1 MQADFLPVL
10 SQADIEQAAFL
21 IQSAYIPGQ
30 DVEEARRMQQQL
42 FEIQKKPE
50 AWGLILPLL
59 DHPDPNVEFFGA
71 HTAQVKIVR
80 DWYASHSPRFQAS
93 AHTWSIY
100 IRDTFPQEHALPL
113 VHILVAASTRV
124 IVTGK
129 SKVTLRKLFVAISS
143 LALKLVPG
151 RPPRWPDWILSV
163 VTTLSGGGGRP
174 EHILE
179 FLEIAAEEVGSSD
192 LISTSKAQMQQ
203 SLLDAAPLVTE
214 AITNAL
220 LSHSASPS
228 ERDAAFKCLEA
239 WINYLRGDELTS
251 IIPILVKLLSNEE
264 NFVGASDVLQEVLN
278 ASSFSDGFGIKIL
291 TEPLLAFLETGGL
304 PIVQQTISAGEV
316 DEVSRS
322 LCKLL
327 VSLGE
332 HSISYIAS
340 HLSTTRVQ
348 NFVRMLITYTS
359 LPGYYGVDEE
369 ESEMTLSFWYLL
381 QEALWS
387 VDYGV
392 DVAEDALAEWAESIQ
407 GKSSD
412 ARPDYEEFKAPDHG
426 PARPI
431 YIELIQ
437 VLRKKVTWPRRSE
450 LARWT
455 RGALK
460 YRDIKLAGESNHSS
474 DQIDKF
480 QVYRRDVGDT
490 LINAYYILREELLR
504 IYVDELII
512 LVETRHPN
520 DGWEDVESILHCLMS
535 VQEAVVVSENV
546 ELQRLFG
553 AEVIGRL
560 PRSGQDRVRRTA
572 LSLIGTYATWFTVP
586 IDNRYLLTCLSYVAE
601 ALDEP
606 ALCLSAANALRDL
619 CDANRTA
626 LAQHIVE
633 FGQLHARLPSIP
645 DSEKAK
651 IVQSIASVVQALP
664 PEQQIEPVET
674 IVAPIVEKLAEA
686 LSVKGPFQ
694 DAARNVAVQQLQALT
709 GVAKGLTRQS
719 DILFA
724 YEDED
729 EITATLEKIEAARN
743 DSRMVNLQD
752 GIIEEIRA
760 VTLQWSTDATTADAM
775 SNLIVAI
782 TALPADV
789 TLLSLPPVV
798 LFEIVCV
805 AMFRHQSAIWL
816 SLAAMLIH
824 QLDPPSLSSLL
835 TEPDDRS
842 RSTVLMGLPII
853 YDATF
858 RSLQEP
864 GAMEADSMKN
874 PDVVQAFFGCMEMVA
889 QHFTDTMFDMPSNA
903 MNDLMAFTIRA
914 LSLQER
920 YSLVSACKFLVYLIN
935 RSLSSAELEEKART
949 LVQTR
954 FQPVV
959 KSVLCGIA
967 GASPTS
973 TTQNLVD
980 LLLALVSRCPNEM
993 RVWVPEIL
1001 FSEDFIPTKAQRED
1015 KERFAKAV
1023 LSSRSTRKMREAA
1036 QQFALVAKGLEGS
1049 SFGYASVTI
1058 HILLNTMSMASQH
1071 SEQPTATVSMYQTS
1085 THTHT
1090 ASAAAAHPNETFVH
1104 KTSEKVLDSATD
1116 EAGKQAVDY
1125 AVDNGP
1131 QDLDDAKE
1139 KAKGLWAKYCGCFS
1153 SLS

>member
-80 DWYASHSPRFQAS
+80 DW
-93 AHTWSIY
+93 
-100 IRDTFPQEHALPL
+100 DTFPQEQALPL
-113 VHILVAASTRV
+113 VHVLVAASSRV

-214 AITNAL
+214 AITNTL
-220 LSHSASPS
+220 LSHNASPS
-228 ERDAAFKCLEA
+228 ERNAAFKCLEV

-264 NFVGASDVLQEVLN
+264 NFVGASDVLQEILN
-278 ASSFSDGFGIKIL
+278 ASSFSDGSGIKVL

-348 NFVRMLITYTS
+348 NFVRLLITYTS

-392 DVAEDALAEWAESIQ
+392 DVAEDVLAEWAESIQ

-412 ARPDYEEFKAPDHG
+412 TRPDYEEFKAPDHG

-437 VLRKKVTWPRRSE
+437 ILRKKVTWPRRSE

-455 RGALK
+455 R
-460 YRDIKLAGESNHSS
+460 

-512 LVETRHPN
+512 FIGTRNPN

-553 AEVIGRL
+553 PEIVGRL

-586 IDNRYLLTCLSYVAE
+586 VDNRYLLTCLSYVAE

-645 DSEKAK
+645 DSERAK

-664 PEQQIEPVET
+664 PEQQIEPVES

-835 TEPDDRS
+835 SEPDDRS

-889 QHFTDTMFDMPSNA
+889 LHFSDTMFDMPSNA

-954 FQPVV
+954 FRPVV
-959 KSVLCGIA
+959 KSILCGIA

-1036 QQFALVAKGLEGS
+1036 QQFALIAKGLEGS
-1049 SFGYASVTI
+1049 SFGYASVT
-1058 HILLNTMSMASQH
+1058 M
-1071 SEQPTATVSMYQTS
+1071 
-1085 THTHT
+1085 
-1090 ASAAAAHPNETFVH
+1090 
-1104 KTSEKVLDSATD
+1104 
-1116 EAGKQAVDY
+1116 
-1125 AVDNGP
+1125 
-1131 QDLDDAKE
+1131 
-1139 KAKGLWAKYCGCFS
+1139 
-1153 SLS
+1153 